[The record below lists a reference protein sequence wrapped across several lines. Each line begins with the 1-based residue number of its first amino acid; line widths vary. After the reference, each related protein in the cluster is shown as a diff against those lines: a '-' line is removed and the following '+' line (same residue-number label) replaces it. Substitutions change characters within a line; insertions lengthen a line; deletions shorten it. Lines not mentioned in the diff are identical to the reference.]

1 MAANSVKER
10 ALSERVVVIRGAGE
24 QASGIACRLFR
35 ANFRRILMLETAS
48 PLAVRRLVSFCEAV
62 HDGEMTVEGARAVRA
77 GRLEEVAGIWGAGS
91 IAVLV
96 DPEAASVSQVQPD
109 LLLDATLAKR
119 NLGTTLHDAPLVIGL
134 GPGFTAGVDCHLVIE
149 TNRGHDLGKVIRSGQ
164 AEPDTGIPGAIG
176 GYTSERVLRAPVA
189 GRFESDRV
197 IGDLVVAGEPV
208 GRVGEV
214 EVRAAIGGVLRGMIR
229 PGAVVKAGLKI
240 GDVDPRSRK
249 EYCATVSEKAR
260 ALGGAVLEALLACYN
275 R

>member
-1 MAANSVKER
+1 MNSAREKP
-10 ALSERVVVIRGAGE
+10 LSERVVVIRGAGE
-24 QASGIACRLFR
+24 QASGIACRLYR
-35 ANFRRILMLETAS
+35 ANFRRILMLETAF

-62 HDGEMTVEGARAVRA
+62 HEREMTVEGVRGVLA
-77 GRLEEVAGIWGAGS
+77 DRVEDVAAIWSAGS

-96 DPEAASVSQVQPD
+96 DPEAASLAQLQPD

-119 NLGTTLHDAPLVIGL
+119 NLGTSLADAPLVIGL
-134 GPGFTAGVDCHLVIE
+134 GPGFTAGADCHLVVE
-149 TNRGHDLGKVIRSGQ
+149 TNRGHDLGRVIGSGQ

-176 GYTSERVLRAPVA
+176 GYTGERVLRAPVA
-189 GRFESDRV
+189 GRFRSDRS
-197 IGDLVVAGEPV
+197 IGDLVLAGEPV

-214 EVRAAIGGVLRGMIR
+214 EVRSAIDGVLRGMIR
-229 PGAVVKAGLKI
+229 PGAQVKAGLKI
-240 GDVDPRSRK
+240 GDVDPRARK

>member
-1 MAANSVKER
+1 MTANSMSGKR
-10 ALSERVVVIRGAGE
+10 LWERVVVIRGAGE
-24 QASGIACRLFR
+24 QASGIACRLYR
-35 ANFRRILMLETAS
+35 ANVRRILMLETEF

-62 HDGEMTVEGARAVRA
+62 HDGEMTVEGISAARAERV
-77 GRLEEVAGIWGAGS
+77 EDVAEIWGAGK

-96 DPEAASVSQVQPD
+96 DPAAESLHRVRPD

-119 NLGTTLHDAPLVIGL
+119 NLGTSLTDAPLVIGL
-134 GPGFTAGVDCHLVIE
+134 GPGFSSGVDCHLVVE
-149 TNRGHDLGKVIRSGQ
+149 TNRGHDLGRVIGKGA

-189 GRFESDRV
+189 GRFESIRS
-197 IGDLVVAGEPV
+197 IGDLVAAGEPI
-208 GRVGEV
+208 GRFGEV
-214 EVRAAIGGVLRGMIR
+214 EVRAAIDGVLRGMIR

-240 GDVDPRSRK
+240 GDVDPRGRR

-260 ALGGAVLEALLACYN
+260 ALGGAVLEALLESYN